1 MDAIPASREADW
13 FLSDYLGEP
22 CRLVYMPHG
31 TRRVSNPQYTGD
43 SERLVGFADGYAFP
57 GNLDEDQPTD
67 GLAPPS
73 QLARLLAR
81 LEG

>member
-1 MDAIPASREADW
+1 MTATLVDAALAAGVGRYVQESVSMIYCDGGTDW
-13 FLSDYLGEP
+13 
-22 CRLVYMPHG
+22 V
-31 TRRVSNPQYTGD
+31 
-43 SERLVGFADGYAFP
+43 
-57 GNLDEDQPTD
+57 DEDQPTD